1 MRDSAD
7 LERVAHPTFE
17 RGTAMKKFVLG
28 VAVIASL
35 TLLSA
40 CSADNADDTVETAA
54 AVATDAASEAAGG
67 ASGESTVLLGSV
79 GSADDPEAFVIT
91 LTNEAGEEVTTL
103 PAGEY
108 TIQVSDPATKHNF
121 HLVGGSIDETTSV
134 PDTEEVTFE
143 VTFEA
148 GEYTYKCD
156 PHPPMTKTFTVT

>member
-1 MRDSAD
+1 
-7 LERVAHPTFE
+7 
-17 RGTAMKKFVLG
+17 MKKLALG
-28 VAVIASL
+28 VAVVASL

-40 CSADNADDTVETAA
+40 CSADDADDTAQTAP
-54 AVATDAASEAAGG
+54 AVATDSASEAAGG
-67 ASGESTVLLGSV
+67 APGEATVLLGSV

-108 TIQVSDPATKHNF
+108 TIQVSDPAAIHNF

-134 PDTEEVTFE
+134 PDMEEVTFD

-156 PHPPMTKTFTVT
+156 PHPQMTKTFTVT